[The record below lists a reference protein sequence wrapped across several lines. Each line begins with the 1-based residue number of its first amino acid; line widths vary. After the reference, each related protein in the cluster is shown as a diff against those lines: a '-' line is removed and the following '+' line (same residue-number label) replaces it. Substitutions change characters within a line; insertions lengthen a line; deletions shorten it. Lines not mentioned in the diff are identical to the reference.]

1 MASSSHCQ
9 AQTHDAGTDAGGRA
23 SVVRVCGITY
33 KVYPTTHKS
42 TDDRATAVLHT
53 WSGPGPGL
61 ETTTE
66 VVRAGSWT
74 ADLRDRNLALAFHG
88 GGDRVH
94 DGEGCVVLYLGE
106 HAVAAIGLVQVRVG
120 AEVDEEL
127 RVPTVGHVP
136 MSNRRGAS
144 RVRDPRPDCVTR
156 LAWVGE
162 GAGGRAGRAM
172 WTHRWS
178 R

>member
-1 MASSSHCQ
+1 M
-9 AQTHDAGTDAGGRA
+9 
-23 SVVRVCGITY
+23 
-33 KVYPTTHKS
+33 
-42 TDDRATAVLHT
+42 
-53 WSGPGPGL
+53 
-61 ETTTE
+61 
-66 VVRAGSWT
+66 VRAGSWT
-74 ADLRDRNLALAFHG
+74 ADARDRNLALAFHG

-106 HAVAAIGLVQVRVG
+106 HAVAAIGLV
-120 AEVDEEL
+120 DEEL

-144 RVRDPRPDCVTR
+144 RVRHPWPDCVTR
-156 LAWVGE
+156 RAWVGE